1 MVVLQTVLNGLLTGG
16 LYALIGI
23 GMALV
28 FGVMRIV
35 NFAHG
40 ALIMV
45 GMYAAYFAFT
55 LLGLSPYLGW
65 ILSALLLF
73 ALGWLLYRGLIRPV
87 MGQSDFMQILLT
99 TGVWLA
105 LVDLAQLLFGA
116 DYRQINLGIANAVV
130 RLGPLRV
137 SSGYLLSFFAAAV
150 VIGLVY
156 AFLYRTELGR
166 DVRAVAQNREVAPL
180 MGIDVERVSA
190 VAFALGAA
198 CAGAGGALLLPLF
211 YLYPTVGDPLLL
223 RSFVMVVLGGMGSVE
238 GAALGGLVLGVAE
251 SLTGYFWTDS
261 YSQVVDFLLFL
272 AILLVRPSGLLGRQ
286 RA

>member
-1 MVVLQTVLNGLLTGG
+1 MVILQTVLNGLLTGG

-23 GMALV
+23 GMAVV

-40 ALIMV
+40 ALVMV

-55 LLGLSPYLGW
+55 LLGINPYWGW
-65 ILSALLLF
+65 LLAALALF
-73 ALGWLLYRGLIRPV
+73 ALGWLLYRGLVRPV

-99 TGVWLA
+99 TGIWLA

-116 DYRQINLGIANAVV
+116 DYRQINLAMANAVV
-130 RLGPLRV
+130 RVGTLRL
-137 SSGYLLSFFAAAV
+137 SAGYLLSFAVAAV

-156 AFLYRTELGR
+156 VVLYRTELGR
-166 DVRAVAQNREVAPL
+166 DIRAVAQNRDVAPL

-190 VAFALGAA
+190 AAFGLGAA

-238 GAALGGLVLGVAE
+238 GAALGGLILGVAE
-251 SLTGYFWTDS
+251 GLTGYFWTDS
-261 YSQVVDFLLFL
+261 YSQVVDFVLFL
-272 AILLVRPSGLLGRQ
+272 AILLLRPSGLLGRQ

>member
-65 ILSALLLF
+65 LLSALLLF

-99 TGVWLA
+99 TGIWLA
-105 LVDLAQLLFGA
+105 LVDLAQLAFGA
-116 DYRQINLGIANAVV
+116 DYRQINLALANAVV
-130 RLGPLRV
+130 HLGPLTL
-137 SSGYLLSFFAAAV
+137 SDGYLLSFAAAV
-150 VIGLVY
+150 LVIGLVY
-156 AFLYRTELGR
+156 AFLYRTEIGR

-272 AILLVRPSGLLGRQ
+272 AVLLVRPSGLLGRQ